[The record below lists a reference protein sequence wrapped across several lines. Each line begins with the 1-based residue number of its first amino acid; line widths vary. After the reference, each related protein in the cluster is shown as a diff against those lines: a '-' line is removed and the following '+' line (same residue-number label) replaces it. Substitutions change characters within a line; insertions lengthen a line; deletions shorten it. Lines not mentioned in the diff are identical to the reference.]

1 MFRSVSTACS
11 AVQVKVSVA
20 HFGAQGSVLTQDP
33 SIYLLQTQLL
43 VQHVY
48 PQFSGHQGLQ
58 LLRTSI
64 DKQLEAPVGLSFPST
79 AG

>member
-11 AVQVKVSVA
+11 AVQAKVSVA
-20 HFGAQGSVLTQDP
+20 YLTQDP

-43 VQHVY
+43 VQHFY
-48 PQFSGHQGLQ
+48 PQLSGHQGLQ
-58 LLRTSI
+58 LLCTSI
-64 DKQLEAPVGLSFPST
+64 DKQLGAPVGLSFPST